1 MNKFPKLK
9 KMIVRNFRA
18 IKNDIQIE
26 LNDIVILVG
35 SNNCG
40 KSTILKAYESAV
52 NSDKLTIDD
61 FHKCE
66 VDSENLPEVEIHT
79 IVDTETAP
87 KIEHWCEP
95 MGDKFLV
102 KEKWLWKKAGEKP
115 ERVGYRI
122 DLGRWAL
129 QTDSPKMP
137 WATDNVAY
145 ARRPKPHRV
154 STFDSPET
162 QSDAIKDIINSLL
175 EERIKNF
182 EPKNKEDNFGSL
194 KGRFETL
201 KKEFTE
207 ASKQE
212 VKNISN
218 DITDI
223 ISKIIPEHEFNF
235 SIDDALKDDPFQ
247 IFDPKDIDIKFGE
260 KDRLFPLLNHGSG
273 ARRTLLWA
281 ILKKMAEMGYEA
293 KASRGKKYEK
303 FANSE
308 SHILLMDEPEIS
320 LHPSA
325 IREACNVLYSLPQN
339 NIWQVMVTTHSP
351 QFIDL
356 TKDHTTIVRV
366 EKLDENNIESTTLF
380 KTDDIALT
388 EDEKDNLKLLNL
400 IDPFVLEFFFGGK
413 VLIVEGDTEYNAFNY
428 LKITEKEKGNNDLN
442 DLHII
447 RARGKVQVSSLMKIL
462 NHFKKNYFV
471 LHDTDTQKTT
481 RNKKVKNANDKIEL
495 EQQEIT
501 NPAWT
506 NNEKIM
512 NNMSA
517 YSKVFASLVNFE
529 FAYFDE
535 TISSGKPINSIEKI
549 KIKSNYDKILEV
561 LNHIIFEK
569 PTNEKIIKWKSME
582 ELEKF
587 LESNL
592 Q

>member
-137 WATDNVAY
+137 CATDNVAY

-212 VKNISN
+212 VKKISN

-388 EDEKDNLKLLNL
+388 KDEKDNLKLLNL